1 MAKFAIFGL
10 LWYLLG
16 NPFLAIIVL
25 LILVYV
31 LDRSFFGFMPSIL
44 KPLKASS
51 RIRKLRDE
59 LRSNPHYTSGK
70 IELARLLIG
79 KKKYEEARQLL
90 VESKGRMEDSAD
102 IHADLGLCLIKLG
115 SLQEG
120 EAMITRAFEL
130 NPRVQYGEPYLRL
143 AEAYADTDAQKAK
156 QFLDLFRDMNSSS
169 CEAYYVLG
177 QLYKQMGQEEK
188 AKQAFRE
195 VSMLYRGLPK
205 YSKRQQRKWVILA
218 KMKG

>member
-1 MAKFAIFGL
+1 MFKFAIFGL

-31 LDRSFFGFMPSIL
+31 LDRRFFGFMPSIMR
-44 KPLKASS
+44 PLKINS
-51 RIRKLRDE
+51 RIRKLRED

-70 IELARLLIG
+70 VELARLLIG
-79 KKKYEEARQLL
+79 KKKYEKAHVLL
-90 VESKGRMEDSAD
+90 SESKERMRDSAD
-102 IHADLGLCLIKLG
+102 VHADLGLCLIKLG

-120 EAMITRAFEL
+120 EGMIKQAFEL

-143 AEAYADTDAQKAK
+143 AEAYVEVDPQKSL
-156 QFLDLFRDMNSSS
+156 QFLDHFRKMNTSS

-177 QLYKQMGQEEK
+177 QLYQRMGQEEK
-188 AKQAFRE
+188 AKMAYRE
-195 VSMLYRGLPK
+195 IAALYRGLPK
-205 YSKRQQRKWVILA
+205 YSRRQQRKWVILA